1 MAHKPNTFGSEIRE
15 LRKARAM
22 SLKDLERESGV
33 SLSHLSAIERGAS
46 NPSMDV
52 IGAIAEALSVTPNWF
67 FARRPGEGPLE
78 QAYVVRRHNRR
89 LLNEL
94 YDQSPDEIGY
104 TDHLLSSSIGGR
116 FYMGVAHYAPG
127 AERAD
132 ESILVHDGEE
142 HGFLLEGE
150 LEMQIGEE
158 FITLQAGDSYSFDA
172 RLPHHGRNRT
182 DKPAVLVWAV
192 SPVVI
197 PKDAEKNSARSDDS
211 KNAKRALSARSK
223 RKKVP
228 SGD

>member
-1 MAHKPNTFGSEIRE
+1 MLT
-15 LRKARAM
+15 
-22 SLKDLERESGV
+22 V
-33 SLSHLSAIERGAS
+33 TVVLSALALAPQEPLKLGVIARVDRGQPELAYGRGATFAVTAI
-46 NPSMDV
+46 NRAGGVD
-52 IGAIAEALSVTPNWF
+52 GAPIEL
-67 FARRPGEGPLE
+67 
-78 QAYVVRRHNRR
+78 VV
-89 LLNEL
+89 E
-94 YDQSPDEIGY
+94 
-104 TDHLLSSSIGGR
+104 
-116 FYMGVAHYAPG
+116 PG

-197 PKDAEKNSARSDDS
+197 PKDAEKNSARSDES